1 MQKLKRKNC
10 RKVKYQKLHIFP
22 LQHRCSFTAS
32 SEISLS
38 QAAEFITDTEAAAA
52 AKVAFTY
59 VVNVQDSFA
68 LTVFG
73 LTAVPV
79 GEPIKCKYFCPVDFV
94 DLSGRMEHVAVS
106 GLFSW
111 QGDPVLSSR
120 LRSKQNLSGCSLS

>member
-1 MQKLKRKNC
+1 MKGKTAERLNTKKC
-10 RKVKYQKLHIFP
+10 IFFP

-52 AKVAFTY
+52 AKVAFTH

-79 GEPIKCKYFCPVDFV
+79 GEPIKCERSCPVDFV
-94 DLSGRMEHVAVS
+94 DLSGRMEHVTAS
-106 GLFSW
+106 ALFSW

-120 LRSKQNLSGCSLS
+120 LQSKQNLFGCSLS